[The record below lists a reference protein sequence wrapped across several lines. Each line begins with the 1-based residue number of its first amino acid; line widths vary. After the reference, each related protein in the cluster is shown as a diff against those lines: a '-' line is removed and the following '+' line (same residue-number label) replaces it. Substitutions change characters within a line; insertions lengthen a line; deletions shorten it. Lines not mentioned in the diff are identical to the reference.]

1 MIDGEILV
9 VDDEADLEMLVQ
21 HNFRKRIAAGELKFH
36 FAGDGEQALQLIHSH
51 PSIDLVIT
59 DINMPVMD
67 GLTLLSKASELRR
80 ILKTVI
86 ISAYDD
92 MENIRAAMNG
102 GAYDF
107 LTKPIDFG
115 DLEKT
120 IDKTQRELR
129 TLRHGQVCQEQLST
143 LEHELRIA
151 TKLQL
156 SILPEIITGREEFEI
171 AASMAAARQVSGDFY
186 DFFLIDGN
194 RLGLAIGDVSGKGI
208 PAALFMAVSR
218 TLLRATALQGGS
230 PGQVL
235 GHVNRVLL
243 KQSHGEIFLTLL
255 YGILDLQSGDFT
267 FSSGGHPP
275 PYLSSS
281 HNAGRF
287 LREPRGMMLGVLEN
301 ATYTDG
307 VAHLELGDALTF
319 YTDGVT
325 EAENAGREFFTE
337 KRLRSVLEG
346 VSGRPTE
353 QLVAKVLSD
362 VQSFTEGLEQG
373 DDITLLAIRFRPALQ
388 ELGHLTQQ
396 EYPAAV

>member
-1 MIDGEILV
+1 MNGHILV
-9 VDDEADLEMLVQ
+9 VDDEADLELLVQ
-21 HNFRKRIAAGELKFH
+21 HNFRKRIAAGELTFH
-36 FAGDGEQALQLIHSH
+36 FAGDGEQALQIIHSH

-67 GLTLLSKASELRR
+67 GLTLLSKAGELCR

-107 LTKPIDFG
+107 LTKPIDFA

-120 IDKTQRELR
+120 IEKTQRELR
-129 TLRHGQVCQEQLST
+129 TLRQGQQAQEQLST

-151 TKLQL
+151 TKLQQ

-186 DFFLIDGN
+186 DFFLIDRN

-218 TLLRATALQGGS
+218 TLLRATALQGGT
-230 PGQVL
+230 PAEVL
-235 GHVNRVLL
+235 EHANRVLL

-255 YGILDLQSGDFT
+255 YGILDLESGDFT

-275 PYLSSS
+275 PYVSCAHRSGS
-281 HNAGRF
+281 F

-301 ATYTDG
+301 ATYSNG
-307 VAHLELGDALTF
+307 IAHLEPGDGLTL

-337 KRLRSVLEG
+337 ARLRIVLEEMN
-346 VSGRPTE
+346 GRPTE
-353 QLVAKVLSD
+353 QLVSGVLSR
-362 VQSFTEGLEQG
+362 VEAFTEGLEQG
-373 DDITLLAIRFRPALQ
+373 DDITLLALRFRPK
-388 ELGHLTQQ
+388 
-396 EYPAAV
+396 

>member
-21 HNFRKRIAAGELKFH
+21 HNFRKRIGSGDLRFH
-36 FAGDGEQALQLIHSH
+36 FARDGEQALRLIQSR
-51 PSIDLVIT
+51 PSIELVVT

-67 GLTLLSKASELRR
+67 GLTLLTKASEMRR

-92 MENIRAAMNG
+92 MENIRAAMNA

-107 LTKPIDFG
+107 LTKPIDFA

-120 IDKTQRELR
+120 IEKTQRELR
-129 TLRHGQVCQEQLST
+129 ALRQGQAAQEQLST

-151 TKLQL
+151 TKLQQA
-156 SILPEIITGREEFEI
+156 ILPELITGREEFEI

-186 DFFLIDGN
+186 DFFLIDAN

-230 PGQVL
+230 PGEVL
-235 GHVNRVLL
+235 EHVNRVLL
-243 KQSHGEIFLTLL
+243 KQSRGEIFLTLL
-255 YGILDLQSGDFT
+255 YGILDLASGEFR
-267 FSSGGHPP
+267 FSSGGQPP
-275 PYLSSS
+275 PYLCSS
-281 HNAGRF
+281 HQAGKF
-287 LREPRGMMLGVLEN
+287 LSEPRGMMLGVLDN

-307 VAHLELGDALTF
+307 VAHLHPGDGLMF

-325 EAENAGREFFTE
+325 EAENAAREFFTE
-337 KRLRSVLEG
+337 ARLESVLEG
-346 VSGRPTE
+346 LGSRRVE
-353 QLVAKVLSD
+353 QLVQQVLAS
-362 VQSFTEGLEQG
+362 VQTFTAGLEQG
-373 DDITLLAIRFRPALQ
+373 DDITVMAVQFRPIA
-388 ELGHLTQQ
+388 
-396 EYPAAV
+396 

>member
-1 MIDGEILV
+1 MINGEILV
-9 VDDEADLEMLVQ
+9 VDDEADLELLVQ

-36 FAGDGEQALQLIHSH
+36 FAGDGEQALQLIYSH
-51 PSIDLVIT
+51 PNIELVIT

-67 GLTLLSKASELRR
+67 GLTLLSKAGELRR

-107 LTKPIDFG
+107 LTKPIDFA

-120 IDKTQRELR
+120 IEKSQRELR
-129 TLRHGQVCQEQLST
+129 TLRQGQQAQAQLSS

-151 TKLQL
+151 TKLQQ
-156 SILPEIITGREEFEI
+156 SILPEVIIGREEFEI

-186 DFFLIDGN
+186 DFFLTDAN
-194 RLGLAIGDVSGKGI
+194 HLGLAIGDVSGKGI

-218 TLLRATALQGGS
+218 TLLRATALQGGRPS
-230 PGQVL
+230 QVL

-255 YGILDLQSGDFT
+255 YGILDLRSGEFQ

-275 PYLSSS
+275 AYLCSSRQRG
-281 HNAGRF
+281 NF
-287 LREPRGMMLGVLEN
+287 LREPRGMMLGVLDN
-301 ATYTDG
+301 ASYTDG
-307 VAHLELGDALTF
+307 VAQLEPGDVLAF

-325 EAENAGREFFTE
+325 EAENAGREFYTE
-337 KRLRSVLEG
+337 TRLKAVLE
-346 VSGRPTE
+346 SADSRPAK
-353 QLVAKVLSD
+353 QLMADVLSS
-362 VQSFTEGLEQG
+362 VQTFTEGLEQS
-373 DDITLLAIRFRPALQ
+373 DDITLLAVRFRPD
-388 ELGHLTQQ
+388 G
-396 EYPAAV
+396 